1 MLTRRLSPDAAARP
15 IRPGDAAMA
24 AAILLLGVVL
34 AGSGTL
40 LAQHLRASAARRQSL
55 TFESSLGVAA
65 TTTGLIVVA
74 WWILSI
80 LIAVTSALLERSGH
94 RTAAAATGKY
104 SPAFMRRLALAAV
117 GLQLAT
123 APLANAATG
132 TFGQYSPADPGAPLP
147 PAVSAAWAP
156 GAATAPPAPAT
167 PAPRAAGVEPRWM
180 PSPAPADPGTLAPAQ
195 LRAQDPAPGE
205 REVTVRGG
213 DSLWDIC
220 ASELGPLVSDVD
232 IALAWP
238 QLYQH
243 NRDVIGPDPGL
254 LRPGQVLRVPP
265 GL

>member
-1 MLTRRLSPDAAARP
+1 MRTRRLSPDAASP
-15 IRPGDAAMA
+15 GRPGDAAMA
-24 AAILLLGVVL
+24 AAVLLLGLVL

-40 LAQHLRASAARRQSL
+40 LAQHLRSSAARRQSL

-74 WWILSI
+74 WWILSL

-94 RTAAAATGKY
+94 RTAAAAAGGY
-104 SPAFMRRLALAAV
+104 SPAFTRRLALAAV

-132 TFGQYSPADPGAPLP
+132 TFGQGSPTGPGAPLP
-147 PAVSAAWAP
+147 PAVAAAWAP
-156 GAATAPPAPAT
+156 GGATAPRATAT
-167 PAPRAAGVEPRWM
+167 PAPRPGMEPRWM
-180 PSPAPADPGTLAPAQ
+180 PSPAPADPGALAPAQ
-195 LRAQDPAPGE
+195 LRAQDPATGE
-205 REVTVRGG
+205 REVTVRDG
-213 DSLWDIC
+213 DSLWGIC
-220 ASELGPLVSDVD
+220 ASELGPLASDVD

-243 NRDVIGPDPGL
+243 NRNVIGPDPGL
-254 LRPGQVLRVPP
+254 LRPGQVLLIPP